1 MARLLANKH
10 HDIDPVW
17 HVQILVVAAVIMQFI
32 LPQTFS
38 AEPRQIIAIIS
49 FLLVIALSF
58 TTPKAAV
65 FQSIGRRINVI
76 VLVALLG
83 MANTYSL
90 YRVANQLLEGKISNG
105 RDLVLTALNIFLTNI
120 VVFALLYWEM
130 DGGGPGKRKIAK
142 NHERDFMFPQHN
154 LTDSES
160 KKWMPTFVDYFYVS
174 STNAMAFSPTDA
186 MPLSRRIK
194 MLMLTQSIVSLTTIA
209 LIISRAVNIL
219 RIT

>member
-38 AEPRQIIAIIS
+38 AEPRQIIAILS

-83 MANTYSL
+83 VANIYSL

-105 RDLVLTALNIFLTNI
+105 RDLALTALNIFLTNI
-120 VVFALLYWEM
+120 VVFALLYWEI

-142 NHERDFMFPQHN
+142 NHERDFLFPQHN
-154 LTDSES
+154 LTDFES
-160 KKWMPTFVDYFYVS
+160 KKWIPTFVDYFYLS

>member
-1 MARLLANKH
+1 
-10 HDIDPVW
+10 
-17 HVQILVVAAVIMQFI
+17 
-32 LPQTFS
+32 
-38 AEPRQIIAIIS
+38 
-49 FLLVIALSF
+49 
-58 TTPKAAV
+58 
-65 FQSIGRRINVI
+65 
-76 VLVALLG
+76 

-142 NHERDFMFPQHN
+142 NHERDFLFPQHN

-160 KKWMPTFVDYFYVS
+160 KKWIPTFVDYFYVS

>member
-38 AEPRQIIAIIS
+38 AEPRQLIAILS

-83 MANTYSL
+83 VANTYSL

-120 VVFALLYWEM
+120 VVFALLYWEI

-154 LTDSES
+154 LTDFES
-160 KKWMPTFVDYFYVS
+160 KKWIPTFVDYFYVS

>member
-58 TTPKAAV
+58 TTPKEAV

-120 VVFALLYWEM
+120 VVFALLYWEI

-219 RIT
+219 RIA

>member
-83 MANTYSL
+83 MANIYSL

-120 VVFALLYWEM
+120 VVFALLYWEI

-142 NHERDFMFPQHN
+142 NHERDFLFPQHN
-154 LTDSES
+154 LTDFES
-160 KKWMPTFVDYFYVS
+160 KKWIPTFVDYFYVS

>member
-10 HDIDPVW
+10 HDVDPVW

-76 VLVALLG
+76 ILVALLG

-142 NHERDFMFPQHN
+142 NHERDFLFPQHN

-160 KKWMPTFVDYFYVS
+160 KKWIPTFVDYFYVS

>member
-1 MARLLANKH
+1 MARLHANKH

-38 AEPRQIIAIIS
+38 AEPRQIIAILS

-83 MANTYSL
+83 VANIYSL

-105 RDLVLTALNIFLTNI
+105 RDLALTALNIFLTNI
-120 VVFALLYWEM
+120 VVFALLYWEI

-142 NHERDFMFPQHN
+142 NHERDFLFPQHN
-154 LTDSES
+154 LTDFES
-160 KKWMPTFVDYFYVS
+160 KKWIPTFVDYFYLS

>member
-160 KKWMPTFVDYFYVS
+160 KKWIPTFVDYFYVS

-219 RIT
+219 RIA

>member
-83 MANTYSL
+83 MANIYSL

-120 VVFALLYWEM
+120 VVFALLYWEI

-142 NHERDFMFPQHN
+142 NHERDFLFPQHN
-154 LTDSES
+154 LTDFES

>member
-38 AEPRQIIAIIS
+38 AEPRQLIAIIS

-83 MANTYSL
+83 VANIYSL

-142 NHERDFMFPQHN
+142 NNERDFLFPQHN

-160 KKWMPTFVDYFYVS
+160 KKWIPTFVDYFYVS

>member
-38 AEPRQIIAIIS
+38 AEPRQIIAILS

-83 MANTYSL
+83 VANIYSL

-105 RDLVLTALNIFLTNI
+105 RDLALTALNIFLTNI
-120 VVFALLYWEM
+120 VVFALLYWEI

-154 LTDSES
+154 LTDFES
-160 KKWMPTFVDYFYVS
+160 KKWIPTFVDYFYLS

>member
-38 AEPRQIIAIIS
+38 AEPRQLIAIIS

-83 MANTYSL
+83 VANTYSL

-120 VVFALLYWEM
+120 VVFALLYWEI

-154 LTDSES
+154 LTDFES
-160 KKWMPTFVDYFYVS
+160 KKWIPTFVDYFYVS

>member
-17 HVQILVVAAVIMQFI
+17 HVQVLVIAAVIMQFI

-38 AEPRQIIAIIS
+38 AEPRQFIAILS

-58 TTPKAAV
+58 TTPKAPV
-65 FQSIGRRINVI
+65 FQSLGRRINVV

-83 MANTYSL
+83 IANIYSL
-90 YRVANQLLEGKISNG
+90 YRVANQLLAGTISNG

-120 VVFALLYWEM
+120 LVFTLLYWEM
-130 DGGGPGKRKIAK
+130 DGGGPGKRKVAK
-142 NHERDFMFPQHN
+142 NHERDFLFPQHN
-154 LTDSES
+154 LDDSES
-160 KKWMPTFVDYFYVS
+160 KKWIPTFVDYFYVS
-174 STNAMAFSPTDA
+174 STNATAFSPTDA
-186 MPLSRRIK
+186 MPLSRRAK
-194 MLMLTQSIVSLTTIA
+194 MLMLTQSLVSLTTIA

>member
-38 AEPRQIIAIIS
+38 AEPRQLIAIIS

-83 MANTYSL
+83 VANIYSL

-142 NHERDFMFPQHN
+142 NHERDFLFPQHN

-160 KKWMPTFVDYFYVS
+160 KKWIPTFVDYFYVS

>member
-17 HVQILVVAAVIMQFI
+17 HVQILVIAAVIMQFI

-76 VLVALLG
+76 VLVTLLG
-83 MANTYSL
+83 VANTYSL

-120 VVFALLYWEM
+120 VVFALLYWEI

-160 KKWMPTFVDYFYVS
+160 KKWIPTFVDYFYVS

>member
-120 VVFALLYWEM
+120 VVFALLYWEI

>member
-38 AEPRQIIAIIS
+38 AEPRQLIAIIS

-142 NHERDFMFPQHN
+142 NHERDFLFPQHN

-160 KKWMPTFVDYFYVS
+160 KKWIPTFVDYFYVS

>member
-38 AEPRQIIAIIS
+38 AEPRQLIAIIS

-83 MANTYSL
+83 VANIYSL

-142 NHERDFMFPQHN
+142 NHERDFLFPQHN

-160 KKWMPTFVDYFYVS
+160 KKWIPTFVDYFYVS
-174 STNAMAFSPTDA
+174 STTAMAFSPTDA

>member
-17 HVQILVVAAVIMQFI
+17 HVQILVIAAVIMQFI

-38 AEPRQIIAIIS
+38 AEPRQLIAIIS

-83 MANTYSL
+83 VANIYSL
-90 YRVANQLLEGKISNG
+90 YRVANQLLESKISNG
-105 RDLVLTALNIFLTNI
+105 RDLALTALNIFLTNI
-120 VVFALLYWEM
+120 VVFALLYWEI

-142 NHERDFMFPQHN
+142 NHERDFLFPQHN
-154 LTDSES
+154 LTDTES
-160 KKWMPTFVDYFYVS
+160 KRWIPTFVDYFYVS

>member
-38 AEPRQIIAIIS
+38 AEPRQIIAILS

-83 MANTYSL
+83 VANIYSL

-105 RDLVLTALNIFLTNI
+105 RDLALTALNIFLTNI
-120 VVFALLYWEM
+120 VVFALLYWEI

-142 NHERDFMFPQHN
+142 NHERDFLFPQHN
-154 LTDSES
+154 LTDFES
-160 KKWMPTFVDYFYVS
+160 KKWIPTFVDYFYLS

-219 RIT
+219 RIA